1 MVLDREE
8 IMERLEQL
16 VPRLSECGNY
26 GWMHMTDYVY
36 QIFPDPRR
44 GFNGPTFRTFK
55 MDLSSSTAP
64 HVVFSQ
70 R

>member
-1 MVLDREE
+1 MA
-8 IMERLEQL
+8 RLETL

-26 GWMHMTDYVY
+26 GWMHMTGYVY
-36 QIFPDPRR
+36 QIFPDPRST
-44 GFNGPTFRTFK
+44 FSGPTFRTFK
-55 MDLSSSTAP
+55 IDLSSPTAP